1 MAFLHSTSTLSALPP
16 MQGTVPSLVKMTGLS
31 LMALAS
37 LLFLP
42 VLALWVAVAETSAAP
57 VALSKRH

>member
-1 MAFLHSTSTLSALPP
+1 MAFLHSTSTLNTLPP
-16 MQGTVPSLVKMTGLS
+16 MHGTVPSLVKMTGLT

-42 VLALWVAVAETSAAP
+42 VLALWVAVAETTATPA
-57 VALSKRH
+57 VVGHRH